1 MTGLDTAT
9 RAIRVLIVDDQAL
22 VRAGLVALVRTDADL
37 AVVGEAADGH
47 EAIAQAEATAPD
59 VILMDI
65 RMPNLDG
72 VAATRHILA
81 HADDPAP
88 KILILTTFDL
98 DEHVFAALRAGAS
111 GFMLKDTPADQMLAA
126 IATVARGDV
135 LLAPS
140 VTRRLVHH
148 FATTPEPTRRR
159 PAELA
164 QLTSQETAVLRL
176 VGQGLTNQ
184 QIATHLNIA
193 QATVK
198 SHLGR
203 LMTKLRLSSRAQA
216 VVTAYE
222 TGLITP
228 GISHLSRG

>member
-1 MTGLDTAT
+1 MTGPDTGRGT
-9 RAIRVLIVDDQAL
+9 IRVLVVDDQAL
-22 VRAGLVALVRTDADL
+22 VRAGLVALLRTDAAL

-47 EAIAQAEATAPD
+47 EAIAQAAATAPD

-65 RMPNLDG
+65 RMPDLDG

-81 HADDPAP
+81 HAAGPAP

-111 GFMLKDTPADQMLAA
+111 GFLLKDTPADQMLAA
-126 IATVARGDV
+126 IATVARGEV

-148 FATTPEPTRRR
+148 FVTAPEPDRRR

-164 QLTSQETAVLRL
+164 RLTSQETAVLHL

-184 QIATHLNIA
+184 QIATRLNIA
-193 QATVK
+193 EATVK

-203 LMTKLRLSSRAQA
+203 LMTKLKLSSRAQA
-216 VVTAYE
+216 VVVAYE
-222 TGLITP
+222 TGLIVP
-228 GISHLSRG
+228 GAGDRT